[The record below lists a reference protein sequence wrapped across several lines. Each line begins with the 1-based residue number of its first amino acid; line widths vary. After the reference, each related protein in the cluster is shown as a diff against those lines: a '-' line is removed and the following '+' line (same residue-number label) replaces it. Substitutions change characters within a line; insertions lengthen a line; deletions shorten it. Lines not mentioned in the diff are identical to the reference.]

1 VDHEIDC
8 GTKRSTAVSR
18 ILEERRLENPSIFL
32 ASKSPR
38 RRELLVQIG
47 VRFAVLD
54 VDLDETRLPGEPP
67 ESYVRR
73 LALDKARTGHAM
85 MESGEGLPTLA
96 ADTAVVVG
104 DRILGKPGDRLEAA
118 AMMQLLSG
126 RSHRVLSGIALVGAR
141 ETLDISVSEVRFR
154 EVTEK
159 EAAAYWETGEPRDK
173 AGGYAIQGL
182 GALFVE
188 DLRGSYSGVM
198 GLPLFETARLL
209 ADAGIVTLTG
219 NRIGLGN
226 SGIL

>member
-1 VDHEIDC
+1 M
-8 GTKRSTAVSR
+8 
-18 ILEERRLENPSIFL
+18 ENPSIFL

-54 VDLDETRLPGEPP
+54 VDLDEARLPGEPP
-67 ESYVRR
+67 GPYVRR
-73 LALDKARTGHAM
+73 LALDKARAGHAM

-104 DRILGKPGDRLEAA
+104 DRILGKPGDRHEAA
-118 AMMQLLSG
+118 AMMRLLSG
-126 RSHRVLSGIALVGAR
+126 RSHRVLSGIGLVGEHER
-141 ETLDISVSEVRFR
+141 VDISVSEVRFR
-154 EVTEK
+154 VVSEQ

-209 ADAGIVTLTG
+209 ADAGIVTLAG
-219 NRIGLGN
+219 NRTDIGN
-226 SGIL
+226 